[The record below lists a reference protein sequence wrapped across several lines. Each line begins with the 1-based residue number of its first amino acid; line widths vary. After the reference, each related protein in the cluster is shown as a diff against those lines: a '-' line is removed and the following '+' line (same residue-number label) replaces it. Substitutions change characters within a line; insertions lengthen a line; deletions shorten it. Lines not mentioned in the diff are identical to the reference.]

1 MDNPDYFSAK
11 VHVHSFSFVSFA
23 DLAPVLD
30 ELNKRH
36 NSVEAAV
43 YDFEPPAAGFS
54 EIAITIATDASAAI
68 LATLALQGAG
78 ELRRKLL
85 QVMNKA
91 KSNAHGRRYV
101 PLRVQIGRVRFYFH
115 EMVSE
120 EELLERLQAAQEF
133 AASLPGDA
141 FSGETGPG
149 EYGLFWDDKEKAWRG
164 SIYGYS
170 GSRCFPENMLSDNPG
185 ELICIED

>member
-1 MDNPDYFSAK
+1 MDNPEYFSAK
-11 VHVHSFSFVSFA
+11 VHVQSFSFVSFA

-30 ELNKRH
+30 ELNIRH

-85 QVMNKA
+85 QVMSKS
-91 KSNAHGRRYV
+91 KSNPDGRRYV

-115 EMVSE
+115 EVVSE
-120 EELLERLQAAQEF
+120 EELLERIRAAQEL
-133 AASLPGDA
+133 AASLPDEA
-141 FSGETGPG
+141 FQGEAGPG
-149 EYGLFWDDKEKAWRG
+149 EYGFFWDDIGKAWRG
-164 SIYGYS
+164 GIYGYS
-170 GSRCFPENMLSDNPG
+170 GEICHPENMLSDDPG
-185 ELICIED
+185 ELICIEH